1 MTSWSS
7 EGACHK
13 TRWPDLHPGTEKVGE
28 LEGEFEREPGSE
40 KVGELE
46 GEFGRDPGTD
56 KVGELEGKLG
66 RETGTAI
73 LRRRMLFSQERL

>member
-1 MTSWSS
+1 
-7 EGACHK
+7 
-13 TRWPDLHPGTEKVGE
+13 VGE